1 MKNISQGA
9 YFRNFT
15 VILCHKSRLR
25 EFRYYYC
32 SFQFVLISFYK
43 TLYLSC
49 VNSLRNWRYC
59 LSSRSKFWRQSRDP
73 KKGVRTSGLRL
84 SWRPSR
90 QISLSNYAI
99 SPATQAIV
107 LMLSH
112 YVFLFLFFFF
122 FSANLA
128 GQKFRLYQ
136 TELLAT

>member
-1 MKNISQGA
+1 MRDNKRTPTDVCGEAN
-9 YFRNFT
+9 
-15 VILCHKSRLR
+15 LLR
-25 EFRYYYC
+25 EIC
-32 SFQFVLISFYK
+32 VLISFYK

-49 VNSLRNWRYC
+49 VNSLRNWRDC
-59 LSSRSKFWRQSRDP
+59 LSARSKFWRQSRDP

-84 SWRPSR
+84 SWRPRR

-122 FSANLA
+122 FSKLSWTEISVIPNRTFSYMTNL
-128 GQKFRLYQ
+128 KTL
-136 TELLAT
+136 